1 MCICSGR
8 AGCLLLLLSSL
19 LPWDRAFHWIR
30 RTHCLTVVVRHHA
43 LDSHPFSARLGVSQ
57 FSETTWLHLP
67 MLMWQTCSGTP
78 GLLLGYWGFE
88 FRSLCLQS
96 KCSYPLSLFLSPVV
110 FWVQLLHAHLNLV
123 SLSFKHREHIFLK
136 LLPVLVIYTCNPRTE
151 KLRQDYKF
159 EGSLCF
165 IASSRLSKLHS
176 KTLSPQT
183 KGMGSSMVELLHSM
197 WKTRVWS
204 LVMGQNHYILMLQR
218 LIHLFEM

>member
-1 MCICSGR
+1 
-8 AGCLLLLLSSL
+8 
-19 LPWDRAFHWIR
+19 
-30 RTHCLTVVVRHHA
+30 
-43 LDSHPFSARLGVSQ
+43 
-57 FSETTWLHLP
+57 
-67 MLMWQTCSGTP
+67 MLKWQTCSGTP
-78 GLLLGYWGFE
+78 GLLLGYWA
-88 FRSLCLQS
+88 LQS

-136 LLPVLVIYTCNPRTE
+136 LLQDLVINTCNPSTE

-176 KTLSPQT
+176 EILFPQT
-183 KGMGSSMVELLHSM
+183 KGLGSPVVELLHSM
-197 WKTRVWS
+197 WKTWVWS
-204 LVMGQNHYILMLQR
+204 LVMGQNPHYILMLQK